1 MKAVQISDYGGRE
14 NLALSEIDV
23 PTPRE
28 GEALVQL
35 DYAGINFIDVYM
47 RQGDYRNSSTYG
59 TPLPFTLGMEGAG
72 TIVDSNGVKEYRR
85 QPSCLLS

>member
-1 MKAVQISDYGGRE
+1 MKAIQISDYGGRG
-14 NLALSEIDV
+14 NLALNEIDV

-47 RQGDYRNSSTYG
+47 RQGD
-59 TPLPFTLGMEGAG
+59 
-72 TIVDSNGVKEYRR
+72 
-85 QPSCLLS
+85 

>member
-1 MKAVQISDYGGRE
+1 MKAIQISDYGGRG
-14 NLALSEIDV
+14 NLALNEVDV

-59 TPLPFTLGMEGAG
+59 TPLP
-72 TIVDSNGVKEYRR
+72 
-85 QPSCLLS
+85 LSLIHI